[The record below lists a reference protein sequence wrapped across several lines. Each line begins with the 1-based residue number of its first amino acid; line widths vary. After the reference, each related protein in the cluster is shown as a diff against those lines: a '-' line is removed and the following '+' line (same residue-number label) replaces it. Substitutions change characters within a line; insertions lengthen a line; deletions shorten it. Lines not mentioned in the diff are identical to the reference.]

1 MSEDNVKY
9 SIEDILA
16 LTKPTDKF
24 LVPLSANIYKIRFQS
39 FKIRDSETNQVF
51 FEVEK
56 DPTEADPEDDL
67 EQLV

>member
-1 MSEDNVKY
+1 MSEDYQKY
-9 SIEDILA
+9 TIDDILA
-16 LTKPTDKF
+16 LKKPTEKF

-56 DPTEADPEDDL
+56 DPNEPDPEDDL
-67 EQLV
+67 E